1 VNRLWLGP
9 VQYRNLPI
17 KHKLRGIIMMSAG
30 VSLVLACS
38 LVLTYAQFFF
48 RDSLRDDV
56 EVLAGVLAS
65 NSTAALSFGDEKAAA
80 ELLSGLKEKR
90 SVVSA
95 FLYSADGNVLAA
107 YHRRQAESAPARR
120 PIRMDQSWFEV
131 SRLHV
136 LKSVMLEGQ
145 RVGAIYLESDLD
157 DVYARVRQFAEAIAL
172 ILLIAFLL
180 ALGLSSRLQRVITE
194 PIARLA
200 ETAKRVS
207 EHKDYSARALK
218 SSDDDLG
225 QLTSTFNEMLEEIER
240 SEQALREHRDR
251 LEQDVASRTSELVKA
266 KEKAESAS
274 HAKSEF
280 LANMSHEI
288 RTPMN
293 GIMGMTELVL
303 DSQLTAEQRDC
314 LSTVKSSA
322 DSLLTIINDILDF
335 SKIEAGRLELDPI
348 CFNLRDNLEET
359 AHALALRAHEKDLE
373 VVCQLSDDVPDFVV
387 GDPVRIRQIIVNLL
401 GNAIKFTAQG
411 EIALR
416 VAVESRSQDRLRLH
430 FSVHDTG
437 MGIPLAK
444 QKMIF
449 EAFAQGDGSTTR
461 KYGGT
466 GLGLTI
472 ASRLVE
478 AMRGKIWVESEPGD
492 GSCFKFTAEFGVAK
506 DSAPVLPSNNL
517 LRGISVLVVDDNATN
532 RTVLIETLR
541 GWQMKVETASSAE
554 GALLRI
560 HQASECDRPFRLV
573 LSDVHMPGMDGFEL
587 LERARGSEHW
597 NGAIVLMLTSGEQA
611 DDLERCRKL
620 GAASHLVKPVRRA
633 ELQAALTKALAAPV
647 RVDSAE
653 KPYAGLQSQPFGAP
667 RGPMAEWP
675 LRILLAEDNV
685 VNQRV
690 AMRLLERRGHHV
702 LVVANGKEALQA
714 LEREFFDLVLMDVQM
729 PQMDGLEATA
739 AIRAKERT
747 SGGHIPIVAMTAHA
761 MKGDAERCYAAGMDA
776 YLSKPIIGADLFK
789 VVEQSAIAKYVV
801 NEPVL

>member
-1 VNRLWLGP
+1 MNRLWLGP
-9 VQYRNLPI
+9 TQYRNLPI

-30 VSLVLACS
+30 VSLVLACG

-107 YHRRQAESAPARR
+107 YHRRHAESVPAPF
-120 PIRMDQSWFEV
+120 PVRMDQSWFQG
-131 SRLHV
+131 SRLNV

-207 EHKDYSARALK
+207 EYKDYSARALK

-225 QLTSTFNEMLEEIER
+225 QLTSTFNEMLGEIER
-240 SEQALREHRDR
+240 REQALREHRDR
-251 LEQDVASRTSELVKA
+251 LEQDVAARTSELVKA

-303 DSQLTAEQRDC
+303 DSQLTAEQRDY

-348 CFNLRDNLEET
+348 LF
-359 AHALALRAHEKDLE
+359 
-373 VVCQLSDDVPDFVV
+373 
-387 GDPVRIRQIIVNLL
+387 
-401 GNAIKFTAQG
+401 
-411 EIALR
+411 
-416 VAVESRSQDRLRLH
+416 
-430 FSVHDTG
+430 
-437 MGIPLAK
+437 
-444 QKMIF
+444 
-449 EAFAQGDGSTTR
+449 
-461 KYGGT
+461 
-466 GLGLTI
+466 
-472 ASRLVE
+472 
-478 AMRGKIWVESEPGD
+478 
-492 GSCFKFTAEFGVAK
+492 
-506 DSAPVLPSNNL
+506 
-517 LRGISVLVVDDNATN
+517 
-532 RTVLIETLR
+532 
-541 GWQMKVETASSAE
+541 
-554 GALLRI
+554 
-560 HQASECDRPFRLV
+560 
-573 LSDVHMPGMDGFEL
+573 
-587 LERARGSEHW
+587 
-597 NGAIVLMLTSGEQA
+597 
-611 DDLERCRKL
+611 
-620 GAASHLVKPVRRA
+620 
-633 ELQAALTKALAAPV
+633 
-647 RVDSAE
+647 
-653 KPYAGLQSQPFGAP
+653 QPA
-667 RGPMAEWP
+667 
-675 LRILLAEDNV
+675 
-685 VNQRV
+685 
-690 AMRLLERRGHHV
+690 
-702 LVVANGKEALQA
+702 
-714 LEREFFDLVLMDVQM
+714 
-729 PQMDGLEATA
+729 
-739 AIRAKERT
+739 
-747 SGGHIPIVAMTAHA
+747 
-761 MKGDAERCYAAGMDA
+761 
-776 YLSKPIIGADLFK
+776 
-789 VVEQSAIAKYVV
+789 
-801 NEPVL
+801 